1 MPSEQTHNSVLHYHI
16 NGGSVAEWFKG
27 LDLEIITGY
36 SFTQ

>member
-27 LDLEIITGY
+27 LDTVLLNK
-36 SFTQ
+36 